1 MPRAV
6 RLTLLWLGTTALA
19 VTVSWF
25 GVRLVLY
32 AAVPDRA
39 KPLSVAELKSASPR
53 ATGPPPAAGTTRSP
67 SPQPTVQTSNEASP
81 KPQTWEDQ
89 DGLLNYLS
97 TVSTDGGWAKIQWNS
112 NKVIVID
119 AYPETGYTPEVKQ
132 LSPTRVQISF
142 NGPGKSTAIAAW
154 WDDGEP
160 QLVVDNDDS

>member
-1 MPRAV
+1 MDGMPRAV

-32 AAVPDRA
+32 AAVPDRS

-67 SPQPTVQTSNEASP
+67 SSQPTVETNNGTKP
-81 KPQTWEDQ
+81 KPQTWEDEK
-89 DGLLNYLS
+89 GLLNYLS
-97 TVSTDGGWAKIQWNS
+97 TVSTDGGWARIQWNS

-119 AYPETGYTPEVKQ
+119 TYPETGYT
-132 LSPTRVQISF
+132 
-142 NGPGKSTAIAAW
+142 
-154 WDDGEP
+154 
-160 QLVVDNDDS
+160 